1 MDQFKDTN
9 YIARVIVTPVTYQ
22 KYLKSTYALEIK
34 EVGINIMDPY
44 HTLSPLTKLDISGL
58 LTVPEIKDD
67 QCFSNWLM
75 KLKRDQR
82 TQEAS
87 AGFALEFQSQRQG
100 NLRKRKALRQN

>member
-34 EVGINIMDPY
+34 EVGMNIMDPY

-58 LTVPEIKDD
+58 LTVPEIQED

-75 KLKRDQR
+75 KLKCDQR

-87 AGFALEFQSQRQG
+87 AGFALEFQS
-100 NLRKRKALRQN
+100 

>member
-1 MDQFKDTN
+1 
-9 YIARVIVTPVTYQ
+9 
-22 KYLKSTYALEIK
+22 
-34 EVGINIMDPY
+34 MDPY

-87 AGFALEFQSQRQG
+87 AGFALEFQS
-100 NLRKRKALRQN
+100 